1 MRCQSDCKMIRRILF
16 SSDESSENEDES
28 PPRRKIYKERVHF
41 TIENDFDFK
50 EAFRLNKVQVKY
62 VLGKIG
68 ARLAPANRRNHA
80 LTAEQQILLTLHWLG
95 NGAQMHGIAIMH
107 GVRKSTVCRSIK
119 KVVNIII
126 DTMFQEEVSW
136 PDNTQDIAMEFLR
149 KGGFP
154 CVCGCVDGTLINIDS
169 PSNHEEVYV
178 DRYGDHSL
186 NVMMICG
193 PNNYFY
199 AVNANWPGSVHDSR
213 VFRNTA
219 IYRRF
224 EQGWRLFPGAVIL
237 GDSAYATRPW
247 LMTPLHS
254 NPGAEDERRYNNAHK
269 LTRKLVEDSYGILKE
284 KFPCLND
291 LRANPEKAAR
301 IVLACATLHNVAKI
315 IGREEDHYPNRE
327 EMNNDNPDEDN
338 MMQENNNQP
347 LGEDTERRIN
357 ELTLVIHSKI
367 LCNSRSSL
375 VVAYSTQSKR
385 SLTQSNCSSL
395 QSKRSSASS

>member
-1 MRCQSDCKMIRRILF
+1 MIRRILF
-16 SSDESSENEDES
+16 SSDESSENEDER
-28 PPRRKIYKERVHF
+28 PARRKIYKERVH
-41 TIENDFDFK
+41 DFDFK

-80 LTAEQQILLTLHWLG
+80 LTAEQQLLLTLHWLG

-126 DTMFQEEVSW
+126 DTMFEEEVIW
-136 PDNTQDIAMEFLR
+136 PENTQDIAMEFLR

-169 PSNHEEVYV
+169 PSNHEEVYLTQI
-178 DRYGDHSL
+178 GLEASTIPESFETPQFIEGL
-186 NVMMICG
+186 NKDG
-193 PNNYFY
+193 GF
-199 AVNANWPGSVHDSR
+199 
-213 VFRNTA
+213 FQ
-219 IYRRF
+219 
-224 EQGWRLFPGAVIL
+224 EQSFWDL

-247 LMTPLHS
+247 LMTPLHR
-254 NPGAEDERRYNNAHK
+254 NPGAENERRYNNAHK

-284 KFPCLND
+284 KCPCLNH

-301 IVLACATLHNVAKI
+301 IVLACAILHNVAKI
-315 IGREEDHYPNRE
+315 IGREDHYPNRE

-338 MMQENNNQP
+338 MMQENNNPP
-347 LGEDTERRIN
+347 LGEDTKRRIN
-357 ELTLVIHSKI
+357 ELLRYFR
-367 LCNSRSSL
+367 N
-375 VVAYSTQSKR
+375 
-385 SLTQSNCSSL
+385 
-395 QSKRSSASS
+395 

>member
-1 MRCQSDCKMIRRILF
+1 
-16 SSDESSENEDES
+16 
-28 PPRRKIYKERVHF
+28 
-41 TIENDFDFK
+41 
-50 EAFRLNKVQVKY
+50 
-62 VLGKIG
+62 
-68 ARLAPANRRNHA
+68 
-80 LTAEQQILLTLHWLG
+80 
-95 NGAQMHGIAIMH
+95 MHEIAIMH

-126 DTMFQEEVSW
+126 DTMFQEEVRW
-136 PDNTQDIAMEFLR
+136 PENTQDIAMEFLR

-269 LTRKLVEDSYGILKE
+269 LTRKK
-284 KFPCLND
+284 
-291 LRANPEKAAR
+291 
-301 IVLACATLHNVAKI
+301 VAK
-315 IGREEDHYPNRE
+315 
-327 EMNNDNPDEDN
+327 
-338 MMQENNNQP
+338 
-347 LGEDTERRIN
+347 
-357 ELTLVIHSKI
+357 
-367 LCNSRSSL
+367 
-375 VVAYSTQSKR
+375 
-385 SLTQSNCSSL
+385 
-395 QSKRSSASS
+395 